1 MVNMQDIIEKIL
13 SFLNA
18 LPSDKIYHCL
28 GGVVLFA
35 IGQLFGYGLAL
46 AIIGAVTK
54 EIYDYFHPEN
64 HTADWKDALAT
75 TLGGL
80 LGYIIYLGY

>member
-1 MVNMQDIIEKIL
+1 MIEKIIA
-13 SFLNA
+13 FLNSI
-18 LPSDKIYHCL
+18 PTDKVYHCL

-46 AIIGAVTK
+46 AILGAITK
-54 EIYDYFHPEN
+54 EIYDYLHPES
-64 HTADWKDALAT
+64 HTSDVKDAIAT

>member
-1 MVNMQDIIEKIL
+1 MIEKIIA
-13 SFLNA
+13 FLNSI
-18 LPSDKIYHCL
+18 PTDKVYHCL

-46 AIIGAVTK
+46 AILGAITK
-54 EIYDYFHPEN
+54 EIYDYLHPES
-64 HTADWKDALAT
+64 HTADVKDAIAT